1 MVGIEPPSRMKIGFT
16 VVVAEADGARDSCL
30 EAEAEGEDESD
41 SVSGS
46 ALDRMGSEVFSME
59 GVDADLAS
67 VLDVGTG
74 AVPCVERLRAAALP
88 EEVVVDVITRSTCEA
103 RLSEESFRR
112 SWLAGPVGLGV
123 GVARPGASFGTGY

>member
-1 MVGIEPPSRMKIGFT
+1 MVGIEPPSRMKMGLT
-16 VVVAEADGARDSCL
+16 VVVAEAEGAGVSWV
-30 EAEAEGEDESD
+30 EAEGDGEDESD
-41 SVSGS
+41 AVSES
-46 ALDRMGSEVFSME
+46 ALALMGSVVDSTE
-59 GVDADLAS
+59 GVEADLAR

-88 EEVVVDVITRSTCEA
+88 EEVVVDVITRSTCDA

-123 GVARPGASFGTGY
+123 GVARPGASFGAGY